1 MKSKIFLIGFMG
13 SGKTHWGKI
22 WAKKSQLNFFDLD
35 EEIEKTLG
43 KSVAQIFEKKDEEY
57 FREKERDHLR
67 KFEVKKNF
75 ILACGGGTPCFF
87 DNLKWMN
94 EQGSTIYMK
103 LSSVEIFKRVMNET
117 EKRPLIKKAN
127 TSELLFFIEQKLKE
141 RETFYRNATY
151 VVNAEA
157 LNEDSLTKILF
168 EDNSQSESILIEK
181 KM

>member
-1 MKSKIFLIGFMG
+1 MNSKIFLIGFMG

-22 WAKKSQLNFFDLD
+22 WAKKNQLNFFDLD

-43 KSVAQIFEKKDEEY
+43 KSVAQIFEKRDEEY

-67 KFEVKKNF
+67 KFETKKNF

-87 DNLKWMN
+87 DNLQWMN

-103 LSSVEIFKRVMNET
+103 LSPAKIFERVIDKTKE
-117 EKRPLIKKAN
+117 RPLINKIN

-141 RETFYRNATY
+141 RETFYHKAKYT
-151 VVNAEA
+151 VNANA
-157 LNEDSLTKILF
+157 LNEDSLNKILF
-168 EDNSQSESILIEK
+168 E
-181 KM
+181 